1 MKLTTMS
8 MNMNKRILAALIA
21 GTVAFTA
28 LSITEFTGAAHAA
41 EIKVIVNSNP
51 ITNIDIANRAAFL
64 KLQRRTGNLNKIA
77 QDELVEEMLKR
88 VEMKS
93 RGIVVSDQEVETAY
107 AGFASRNKM
116 SIAQLN
122 QLMNQAGI
130 TPKHFKTF
138 VMVQMGWNR
147 AIGARFRSEGMM
159 TEQDAVQRMLKD
171 GGKKPSSNEYTL
183 QQVIFVVPAANRSAG
198 TLAKRRQEANA
209 LRNRFSGCENTRSL
223 TKGMMDV
230 TVRDL
235 GKHLELQLPPEW
247 TTQLKATAVGR
258 ATAVQDTDKGV
269 EFLAV
274 CAKRSVSDDRVAQ
287 LTFSMEGT
295 SNNSDQEKK
304 AEEISKKYLK
314 ELREK
319 AKIVNR

>member
-1 MKLTTMS
+1 MKLITMS

-41 EIKVIVNSNP
+41 EIKVIVNNNP

-209 LRNRFSGCENTRSL
+209 LRNRFSGCENTRVL

>member
-8 MNMNKRILAALIA
+8 TNLNKRILAALIA
-21 GTVAFTA
+21 GTVTLSA
-28 LSITEFTGAAHAA
+28 LSITDLTGAAHAA
-41 EIKVIVNSNP
+41 EIKVVVNNNP
-51 ITNIDIANRAAFL
+51 ITNIDIANRVAFL
-64 KLQRRTGNLNKIA
+64 KLQRRSGNLNKIA

-88 VEMKS
+88 VEMKT
-93 RGIVVSDQEVETAY
+93 RGIVVSDQEIETAY

-122 QLMNQAGI
+122 QLINQAGI

-138 VMVQMGWNR
+138 IMVQMGWNR

-159 TEQDAVQRMLKD
+159 SEQDAVQRMLKD
-171 GGKKPSSNEYTL
+171 GGKKPSTNEYTL
-183 QQVIFVVPAANRSAG
+183 QQVIFVVPAADRSAA
-198 TLAKRRQEANA
+198 TMAKRRKEATA
-209 LRNRFSGCENTRSL
+209 LRNRFSSCENTRAQ
-223 TKGMMDV
+223 TKGMLDV

-247 TTQLKATAVGR
+247 SKQLKTTGVGR

-274 CAKRSVSDDRVAQ
+274 CAKRNVSDDRVAQ

-295 SNNSDQEKK
+295 GSNSDQEKK
-304 AEEISKKYLK
+304 AQEISKKYIK

>member
-8 MNMNKRILAALIA
+8 MNMNKRILAAMIA

-28 LSITEFTGAAHAA
+28 LSITEMTGAANAA

-51 ITNIDIANRAAFL
+51 ITNVDIANRVAFL
-64 KLQRRTGNLNKIA
+64 KLQRRSGNLNKLA

-93 RGIVVSDQEVETAY
+93 RGIVVSDQELETAY

-116 SIAQLN
+116 SVAQLN
-122 QLMNQAGI
+122 QLMNQTGI

-138 VMVQMGWNR
+138 IMVQMGWNR

-159 TEQDAVQRMLKD
+159 SEQDAVQRMLKE
-171 GGKKPSSNEYTL
+171 GGKKPSTNEYTL

-198 TLAKRRQEANA
+198 VMAKRRQEANT
-209 LRNRFSGCENTRSL
+209 LRNRFSGCDATRSL

-304 AEEISKKYLK
+304 AEEISKKYVK

>member
-1 MKLTTMS
+1 
-8 MNMNKRILAALIA
+8 
-21 GTVAFTA
+21 
-28 LSITEFTGAAHAA
+28 
-41 EIKVIVNSNP
+41 
-51 ITNIDIANRAAFL
+51 
-64 KLQRRTGNLNKIA
+64 
-77 QDELVEEMLKR
+77 
-88 VEMKS
+88 
-93 RGIVVSDQEVETAY
+93 
-107 AGFASRNKM
+107 
-116 SIAQLN
+116 
-122 QLMNQAGI
+122 
-130 TPKHFKTF
+130 
-138 VMVQMGWNR
+138 
-147 AIGARFRSEGMM
+147 
-159 TEQDAVQRMLKD
+159 
-171 GGKKPSSNEYTL
+171 
-183 QQVIFVVPAANRSAG
+183 
-198 TLAKRRQEANA
+198 
-209 LRNRFSGCENTRSL
+209 
-223 TKGMMDV
+223 MMDV

-304 AEEISKKYLK
+304 AEEISKKYVK

>member
-1 MKLTTMS
+1 
-8 MNMNKRILAALIA
+8 MNMNKRILAAMIA

-28 LSITEFTGAAHAA
+28 LSITEMTGAANAA

-51 ITNIDIANRAAFL
+51 ITNVDIANRVAFL
-64 KLQRRTGNLNKIA
+64 KLQRRSGNLNKLA

-93 RGIVVSDQEVETAY
+93 RGIVVSDQELETAY

-116 SIAQLN
+116 SVAQLN
-122 QLMNQAGI
+122 QLMNQTGI

-138 VMVQMGWNR
+138 IMVQMGWNR

-159 TEQDAVQRMLKD
+159 SEQDAVQRMLKE
-171 GGKKPSSNEYTL
+171 GGKKPSTNEYTL

-198 TLAKRRQEANA
+198 VMAKRRQEANA
-209 LRNRFSGCENTRSL
+209 LRNRFSGCDATRSL

-304 AEEISKKYLK
+304 AEEISKKYVK

>member
-8 MNMNKRILAALIA
+8 INMNKRILAAMIA

-28 LSITEFTGAAHAA
+28 LSITEMTGAANAA

-51 ITNIDIANRAAFL
+51 ITNVDIANRVAFL
-64 KLQRRTGNLNKIA
+64 KLQRRSGNLNKLA

-93 RGIVVSDQEVETAY
+93 RGIVVSDQELETAY

-116 SIAQLN
+116 SVAQLN
-122 QLMNQAGI
+122 QLMNQTGI

-138 VMVQMGWNR
+138 IMVQMGWNR

-159 TEQDAVQRMLKD
+159 SEQDAVQRMLKE
-171 GGKKPSSNEYTL
+171 GGKKPSTNEYTL

-198 TLAKRRQEANA
+198 VMAKRRQEANT
-209 LRNRFSGCENTRSL
+209 LRNRFSGCDATRSL

-304 AEEISKKYLK
+304 AEEISKKYVK

>member
-8 MNMNKRILAALIA
+8 MNMNKRILAAMIA

-28 LSITEFTGAAHAA
+28 LSITEMTGAANAA

-51 ITNIDIANRAAFL
+51 ITNVDIANRVAFL
-64 KLQRRTGNLNKIA
+64 KLQRRSGNLNKIA

-93 RGIVVSDQEVETAY
+93 RGIVVSDQELETAY

-116 SIAQLN
+116 SVAQLN
-122 QLMNQAGI
+122 NLMNQSGI

-147 AIGARFRSEGMM
+147 AIGARFRAEGMM
-159 TEQDAVQRMLKD
+159 SEQDAVQRMLKE
-171 GGKKPSSNEYTL
+171 GGKKPSTNEYTL

-198 TLAKRRQEANA
+198 VMAKRRQEANA
-209 LRNRFSGCENTRSL
+209 LRNRFSGCDATRSL
-223 TKGMMDV
+223 TKGMLDV

-247 TTQLKATAVGR
+247 TTQLKGTAVGR

-295 SNNSDQEKK
+295 SSNSDQEKK
-304 AEEISKKYLK
+304 AEEISKKYVK

>member
-1 MKLTTMS
+1 MKFATMS
-8 MNMNKRILAALIA
+8 MNFNKRILAAVFA
-21 GTVAFTA
+21 GTVAMTA
-28 LSITEFTGAAHAA
+28 LSVTEFTGTAKAA

-51 ITNIDIANRAAFL
+51 ITNVDIANRAAFL
-64 KLQRRTGNLNKIA
+64 KLQRRGGNLNKQA

-93 RGIVVSDQEVETAY
+93 RGIVVSDQEIETAY

-116 SIAQLN
+116 SVAQLN

-138 VMVQMGWNR
+138 IMVQMGWSR

-159 TEQDAVQRMLKD
+159 SEQDAVQRMLKD
-171 GGKKPSSNEYTL
+171 GGKKPSTSEYTL
-183 QQVIFVVPAANRSAG
+183 QQVIFVVPAASRSAG
-198 TLAKRRQEANA
+198 TMAKRRSEANA
-209 LRNRFSGCENTRSL
+209 LRNRFSSCETTRSQ
-223 TKGMMDV
+223 TKGMLDV

-247 TTQLKATAVGR
+247 SKQLKATAVGR
-258 ATAVQDTDKGV
+258 PTAVQDTDKGV

-274 CAKRSVSDDRVAQ
+274 CAKRTVSDDRVAQ

-295 SNNSDQEKK
+295 GSNADQEKK
-304 AEEISKKYLK
+304 AEEISKKYVK
-314 ELREK
+314 ELRDK

>member
-1 MKLTTMS
+1 
-8 MNMNKRILAALIA
+8 MNMNKRILAAMIA

-28 LSITEFTGAAHAA
+28 LSITEMTGAANAA

-51 ITNIDIANRAAFL
+51 ITNVDIANRVAFL
-64 KLQRRTGNLNKIA
+64 KLQRRSGNLNKLA

-93 RGIVVSDQEVETAY
+93 RGIVVSDQELETAY

-116 SIAQLN
+116 SVAQLN
-122 QLMNQAGI
+122 QLMNQTGI

-138 VMVQMGWNR
+138 IMVQMGWNR

-159 TEQDAVQRMLKD
+159 SEQDAVQRMLKE
-171 GGKKPSSNEYTL
+171 GGKKPSTNEYTL

-198 TLAKRRQEANA
+198 VMAKRRQEANT
-209 LRNRFSGCENTRSL
+209 LRNRFSGCDATRSL

-304 AEEISKKYLK
+304 AEEISKKYVK

>member
-8 MNMNKRILAALIA
+8 INFNKHIFAALIA
-21 GTVAFTA
+21 GTVALTA
-28 LSITEFTGAAHAA
+28 LGTVGMTSTAHAA
-41 EIKVIVNSNP
+41 EIKVVVNSNP
-51 ITNIDIANRAAFL
+51 ITNVDIANRAAFL
-64 KLQRRTGNLNKIA
+64 KLQGRKGNLNALAK
-77 QDELVEEMLKR
+77 DELVEEMLKR
-88 VEMKS
+88 VEMKT
-93 RGIVVSDQEVETAY
+93 RGIVVSDQELATAY

-116 SIAQLN
+116 SVAQLD

-138 VMVQMGWNR
+138 IMVQMGWNR
-147 AIGARFRSEGMM
+147 AVGARFRADGVMS
-159 TEQDAVQRMLKD
+159 EQDAVQRMLKN
-171 GGKKPSSNEYTL
+171 GGKKPSTSEYTL
-183 QQVIFVVPAANRSAG
+183 QQVIFVVPAARRSAS
-198 TLAKRRQEANA
+198 LMVKRRQEATA
-209 LRNRFSGCENTRSL
+209 LRNRFAGCEQTRAQA
-223 TKGMMDV
+223 KGMMDV

-247 TTQLKATAVGR
+247 EKQLKSTAVGR
-258 ATAVQDTDKGV
+258 PTAVQDTDKGV

-274 CAKRSVSDDRVAQ
+274 CAKRTVSDDRVAQ

-295 SNNSDQEKK
+295 GSDADQQKKGEAISNQ
-304 AEEISKKYLK
+304 YMK

>member
-8 MNMNKRILAALIA
+8 MNMNKRILAAMIA

-28 LSITEFTGAAHAA
+28 LSITEMTGAANAA

-51 ITNIDIANRAAFL
+51 ITNVDIANRVAFL
-64 KLQRRTGNLNKIA
+64 KLQRRSGNLNKLA

-93 RGIVVSDQEVETAY
+93 RGIVVSDQELETAY

-116 SIAQLN
+116 SVAQLN
-122 QLMNQAGI
+122 QLMNQTGI

-138 VMVQMGWNR
+138 IMVQMGWNR

-159 TEQDAVQRMLKD
+159 SEQDAVQRMLKE
-171 GGKKPSSNEYTL
+171 GGKKPSTNEYTL

-198 TLAKRRQEANA
+198 VMAKRRQEANA
-209 LRNRFSGCENTRSL
+209 LRNRFSGCDATRSL

-304 AEEISKKYLK
+304 AEEISKKYVK

>member
-8 MNMNKRILAALIA
+8 MNMNKRILAAMIA

-28 LSITEFTGAAHAA
+28 LSITEMTSAANAA

-51 ITNIDIANRAAFL
+51 ITNVDIANRVAFL
-64 KLQRRTGNLNKIA
+64 KLQRRSGNLNKLA

-93 RGIVVSDQEVETAY
+93 RGIVVSDQELETAY

-116 SIAQLN
+116 SVAQLN
-122 QLMNQAGI
+122 QLMNQTGI

-138 VMVQMGWNR
+138 IMVQMGWNR

-159 TEQDAVQRMLKD
+159 SEQDAVQRMLKE
-171 GGKKPSSNEYTL
+171 GGKKPSTNEYTL

-198 TLAKRRQEANA
+198 VMAKRRQEANA
-209 LRNRFSGCENTRSL
+209 LRNRFSGCDATRSL

-304 AEEISKKYLK
+304 AEEISKKYVK

>member
-8 MNMNKRILAALIA
+8 MNLNKRILAALIA
-21 GTVAFTA
+21 GTVAFSA
-28 LSITEFTGAAHAA
+28 LSITGFSDAAHAA
-41 EIKVIVNSNP
+41 EIKVIVNNNP
-51 ITNIDIANRAAFL
+51 ITNVDIANRVAFL
-64 KLQRRTGNLNKIA
+64 KLQRRSGNLNKIA

-107 AGFASRNKM
+107 AGFATRNKM

-159 TEQDAVQRMLKD
+159 SEQDAVQRMLKE
-171 GGKKPSSNEYTL
+171 GGKKPSTNEYTL

-198 TLAKRRQEANA
+198 NMAKRRQEATA
-209 LRNRFSGCENTRSL
+209 LRNRFSSCENTRAQ

-247 TTQLKATAVGR
+247 SKKLKTTAVGQ
-258 ATAVQDTDKGV
+258 ATGVQDTDKGV

-274 CAKRSVSDDRVAQ
+274 CAKRNVSDDRVAQ

-295 SNNSDQEKK
+295 GSDAGQEKK

>member
-1 MKLTTMS
+1 MS
-8 MNMNKRILAALIA
+8 MNMNKRILAAMIA

-28 LSITEFTGAAHAA
+28 LSITEMTSAANAA

-51 ITNIDIANRAAFL
+51 ITNVDIANRVAFL
-64 KLQRRTGNLNKIA
+64 KLQRRSGNLNKLA

-93 RGIVVSDQEVETAY
+93 RGIVVSDQELETAY

-116 SIAQLN
+116 SVAQLN
-122 QLMNQAGI
+122 QLMNQTGI

-138 VMVQMGWNR
+138 IMVQMGWNR

-159 TEQDAVQRMLKD
+159 SEQDAVQRMLKE
-171 GGKKPSSNEYTL
+171 GGKKPSTNEYTL

-198 TLAKRRQEANA
+198 VMAKRRQEANA
-209 LRNRFSGCENTRSL
+209 LRNRFSGCDATRSL

-304 AEEISKKYLK
+304 AEEISKKYVK